1 MGSNS
6 KIEWTDH
13 TWNPVTGCSKISPG
27 CAHCYAER
35 MSKRLAGRCGY
46 PADEPFAVTMHPER
60 LEEPLHW
67 KKPRMIF
74 VCSMGDLFHKDV
86 PDEWILQVFNTMR
99 ACEALELGHTFQI
112 LTKRP
117 ERMRDICQ
125 RLRWDGR
132 GLGRLWIAH
141 SADDPGYRLMGG
153 KGCTG
158 LQRVWLGVTAE
169 DQQRADERIPLLLQT
184 PAAVRFVSVEPMLGP
199 VRLMDHY
206 YSYLEG
212 WELVADH
219 DAGCPGGGPYC
230 EIHCPVPVQER
241 TAKIDWVIC
250 GGETGPGARPMHPEW
265 VRSLHDQCKAAEVPF
280 FFNSWGDWFPRDQWE
295 HNPELVLPD
304 DDVAYHDSPTTH
316 VFHDGNDWYPVH
328 RVGKKA
334 AGALLDGRAWR
345 EMPERGAAS

>member
-1 MGSNS
+1 M
-6 KIEWTDH
+6 TQTVRADH

-86 PDEWILQVFNTMR
+86 PDEWICQVFNAMR

-199 VRLMDHY
+199 VRF
-206 YSYLEG
+206 
-212 WELVADH
+212 
-219 DAGCPGGGPYC
+219 
-230 EIHCPVPVQER
+230 QER

-265 VRSLHDQCKAAEVPF
+265 VRCLRDQCQDAGVPF
-280 FFNSWGDWFPRDQWE
+280 FFKQWGEWFPRDQWE

-304 DDVAYHDSPTTH
+304 DDVAYHDSQTTH
-316 VFHDGNDWYPVH
+316 VFRDGADLYPVH

-334 AGALLDGRAWR
+334 AGDLLDGRVWR